1 VQYLDLL
8 DDLCKSTE
16 PDPEEVWKPV
26 AILDHSLRT
35 HNKDDVHVKVKVLWS
50 NGEET
55 WVRVDALLVDEPII
69 LTEYARKNRLQSQ
82 PHWKW
87 TIDYAN
93 LEEEALAIAQVFKV
107 SSRMDKQYK
116 FGIEVPRSVKDAVR
130 LDKINN
136 NKLWQ
141 EAIEKELN
149 QINEYKTFRVLEEG
163 ETLPNEYK
171 RLPYHIVFDVKFDL
185 RRKARLVAGDNFM
198 DPPKEDVY
206 SGVVSMDM
214 IRLGFMLA
222 KMNDLQICAADI
234 GNAFLYGK
242 TSKKC
247 YIVAGPEFGEF
258 QGQKLIIHKGLYRLR
273 TSAARFHEHLA
284 AKLRRMGY
292 KPSRANAD
300 LYMKDCG
307 DHYEYLA
314 TYVDDILSFSRD
326 PMKVIEELKKDYI
339 LKGIGEPMFYLGGD
353 IEQLGQ
359 AWKQE
364 GIECALSASTY
375 IKNSVKKV
383 EIMVG
388 KTLRQHKSPMEEAYH
403 PELDDSPL
411 LPALKASQYRTLIGM
426 ANWMIVLG

>member
-1 VQYLDLL
+1 
-8 DDLCKSTE
+8 
-16 PDPEEVWKPV
+16 
-26 AILDHSLRT
+26 
-35 HNKDDVHVKVKVLWS
+35 
-50 NGEET
+50 
-55 WVRVDALLVDEPII
+55 
-69 LTEYARKNRLQSQ
+69 
-82 PHWKW
+82 
-87 TIDYAN
+87 
-93 LEEEALAIAQVFKV
+93 
-107 SSRMDKQYK
+107 
-116 FGIEVPRSVKDAVR
+116 
-130 LDKINN
+130 
-136 NKLWQ
+136 
-141 EAIEKELN
+141 
-149 QINEYKTFRVLEEG
+149 
-163 ETLPNEYK
+163 
-171 RLPYHIVFDVKFDL
+171 VFDVKFDL
-185 RRKARLVAGDNFM
+185 RRKARLVAGGNFT

-222 KMNDLQICAADI
+222 KMNNLQICTADI

-242 TSKKC
+242 TSEKC
-247 YIVAGPEFGEF
+247 YIIAGPEFGEF
-258 QGQKLIIHKGLYRLR
+258 QGQKLIIHKGLYGLR

-292 KPSRANAD
+292 KPSRADAN

-339 LKGIGEPMFYLGGD
+339 LKGVGEPMFYLGGD
-353 IEQLGQ
+353 VKQLGQ
-359 AWKQE
+359 AWKRE

-375 IKNSVKKV
+375 IKNSIEKVK
-383 EIMVG
+383 IMVG